1 VPPGRAGLPPQPV
14 PGYTTTARVFHWVI
28 AGAVLVQIPAG
39 VLMTSEPLV
48 AVQDPIYILHKGLG
62 SVLLVLVAL
71 RLLWRLTHR
80 PPPFPAYM
88 PTLEQRIAGAT
99 HVAIYVALVVQV
111 VSGYVRTVGDGFPI
125 ELLDL
130 LGIPPL
136 IPPMPSVAQV
146 ALVVHQ
152 VTVLVLLALVAVHVS
167 AVLRYHLI
175 DRRPVLARMW
185 PPFGGRASQ
194 R

>member
-1 VPPGRAGLPPQPV
+1 
-14 PGYTTTARVFHWVI
+14 
-28 AGAVLVQIPAG
+28 
-39 VLMTSEPLV
+39 MTSEPLV

-62 SVLLVLVAL
+62 SVLIVLVAL
-71 RLLWRLTHR
+71 RVLWRVTHR
-80 PPPFPAYM
+80 PPPFPDFM

-125 ELLDL
+125 ELLNV

-136 IPPMPSVAQV
+136 IPPMPRLAQV

-152 VTVLVLLALVAVHVS
+152 VTVLVLLGLVAVHVS

-175 DRRPVLARMW
+175 ERKPILARMW
-185 PPFGGRASQ
+185 PLRPQ
-194 R
+194 K